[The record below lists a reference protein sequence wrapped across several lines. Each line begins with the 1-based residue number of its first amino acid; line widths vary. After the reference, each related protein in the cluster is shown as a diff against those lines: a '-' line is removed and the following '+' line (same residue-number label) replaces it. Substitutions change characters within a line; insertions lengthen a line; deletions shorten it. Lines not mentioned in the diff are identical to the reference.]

1 MKDSMSQNHEIYA
14 SDEMKKGL
22 ASNLYDLKG
31 YIKENIFAWK
41 IKVKKYLNNFF
52 ISLPCYFCV
61 RKVSQGKV
69 QSSFWSLPFTQK
81 RNMSNLKDFHDIQ
94 RLISRFEIELTAI
107 RNFLWKNFMNIFILT
122 EIYPNR
128 FTKLVILRNIEVY
141 NGDVG
146 VWFPNSHIIWKRKS
160 WIL

>member
-22 ASNLYDLKG
+22 ASNMYDLKG

-52 ISLPCYFCV
+52 ISLSCYFCV

-69 QSSFWSLPFTQK
+69 QSSFWSLPYTKEKYVKIERFPWHSTSK
-81 RNMSNLKDFHDIQ
+81 
-94 RLISRFEIELTAI
+94 ISRFEIELTAI
-107 RNFLWKNFMNIFILT
+107 RNFLQKNFMNIFILT

-128 FTKLVILRNIEVY
+128 SRLFLLQILKCIMV
-141 NGDVG
+141 
-146 VWFPNSHIIWKRKS
+146 
-160 WIL
+160 L

>member
-1 MKDSMSQNHEIYA
+1 MSQNHEIYS
-14 SDEMKKGL
+14 SDEMKKGF

-52 ISLPCYFCV
+52 ISSPCYFCV

-107 RNFLWKNFMNIFILT
+107 RNFLWKNFMNIFILI

-128 FTKLVILRNIEVY
+128 FFDLKIDTTITNDNK
-141 NGDVG
+141 GC
-146 VWFPNSHIIWKRKS
+146 FC
-160 WIL
+160 

>member
-1 MKDSMSQNHEIYA
+1 MSQNHEIYS
-14 SDEMKKGL
+14 SDEMKKGF

-52 ISLPCYFCV
+52 ISSPCYFCV

-107 RNFLWKNFMNIFILT
+107 RNFLRKVFMKIFILT
-122 EIYPNR
+122 EIYPHR
-128 FTKLVILRNIEVY
+128 FTRRVLVRYIEVY

-146 VWFPNSHIIWKRKS
+146 AWFLNSHIIWKRKS